1 MQQQAGLADTAATNT
16 GGNDTMAEILV
27 L

>member
-1 MQQQAGLADTAATNT
+1 MQQQAGLADTAAIHT

-27 L
+27 

>member
-1 MQQQAGLADTAATNT
+1 MQQQAGLADTAATHT

-27 L
+27 